1 MSMHDCLSRK
11 LQLLPLVARD
21 QLTNVVGWR
30 GCLCGRP
37 DLAGYRGAQAARSR
51 AVVESHDLAD
61 IGQPGDGW
69 AGAEP
74 ATLERVM
81 LHLLQE
87 YARHIGHLD
96 IVSELA
102 DGQTGE

>member
-1 MSMHDCLSRK
+1 MAPDETLDE
-11 LQLLPLVARD
+11 LVAA
-21 QLTNVVGWR
+21 LH
-30 GCLCGRP
+30 
-37 DLAGYRGAQAARSR
+37 AQAARSR

-69 AGAEP
+69 AEP
-74 ATLERVM
+74 AALERV
-81 LHLLQE
+81 LFHLLQE

-102 DGQTGE
+102 NGEIGE